1 MTTGGEPDG
10 EHKRYCGETAARVHE
25 TPPPINESST
35 RTAEARPPHL
45 PYIRRVLAGALSS
58 PSIQRL
64 MRFAS
69 AMREN

>member
-10 EHKRYCGETAARVHE
+10 EHKRYCGETAASAHE
-25 TPPPINESST
+25 TPPLSNQSST
-35 RTAEARPPHL
+35 RTAVGRPPHSA
-45 PYIRRVLAGALSS
+45 YIRRVLAGALSS